1 METTAPSGIWRILTR
16 GGSDLRS
23 SVIGIYLVLAA
34 VNAAAWLW
42 AWLAFHDRPLLL
54 GTCFL
59 AYGFGLRHAVDA
71 DHIAAIDNVTRK
83 LMQEGQRPVAVG
95 FFFSLGHSTVVVL
108 ATAAV
113 AFTANA
119 LQKQFTDFKH
129 VGGIIG
135 TSVSVFFL
143 FVIAFM
149 NLLILVQTC
158 RAFTRARRGQAPN
171 ESDLDLVPGG
181 LLGRIF
187 RPLFGLIRRSW
198 HMYPLGFLFGLGFD
212 TATEVALLGISAAEV
227 SKGLPVAAVLVF
239 PALFTAGMSLVDT
252 TDGVLMLGAYGW
264 AFVNPI
270 RKLFY
275 NMTITAVS
283 VVVAVVVGSIEAL
296 GFFAEH
302 SGAAGSFWNPIREL
316 NGHFG
321 TLGYV
326 IICLF
331 GLSWLVSVAIYR
343 LKGYGQTAV
352 TEPTTT

>member
-1 METTAPSGIWRILTR
+1 
-16 GGSDLRS
+16 
-23 SVIGIYLVLAA
+23 
-34 VNAAAWLW
+34 
-42 AWLAFHDRPLLL
+42 
-54 GTCFL
+54 
-59 AYGFGLRHAVDA
+59 
-71 DHIAAIDNVTRK
+71 
-83 LMQEGQRPVAVG
+83 MQEGQRPVAVG

-113 AFTANA
+113 AFTAHA
-119 LQKQFTDFKH
+119 LQQQFADFRH

-158 RAFTRARRGQAPN
+158 RAFARARRGQMPN
-171 ESDLDLVPGG
+171 ESELDLVPGG
-181 LLGRIF
+181 FLGRIF

-264 AFVNPI
+264 AFVHPV

-275 NMTITAVS
+275 NITITAAVS
-283 VVVAVVVGSIEAL
+283 RARSRHRRQHRSTRLLRRAFRARPGV
-296 GFFAEH
+296 
-302 SGAAGSFWNPIREL
+302 
-316 NGHFG
+316 FG
-321 TLGYV
+321 TR
-326 IICLF
+326 
-331 GLSWLVSVAIYR
+331 SAS
-343 LKGYGQTAV
+343 
-352 TEPTTT
+352 

>member
-1 METTAPSGIWRILTR
+1 M
-16 GGSDLRS
+16 RS
-23 SVIGIYLVLAA
+23 AIVSLYLLVGAA
-34 VNAAAWLW
+34 NLGAWLW
-42 AWLAFHDRPLLL
+42 AWLIFHDRPWLL

-83 LMQEGQRPVAVG
+83 LMQEGKRPVAVG
-95 FFFSLGHSTVVVL
+95 FFFSLGHSTVVIL
-108 ATAAV
+108 ATLAV
-113 AFTANA
+113 AFTAHA
-119 LQKQFTDFKH
+119 LQSRFATFKS

-143 FVIAFM
+143 FVIALM
-149 NLLILVQTC
+149 NILILRQTY
-158 RAFTRARRGQAPN
+158 RAFRRARQGHLPTA
-171 ESDLDLVPGG
+171 EEGDLSLVAGG

-187 RPLFGLIRRSW
+187 RPLFRIIGRSW

-227 SKGLPVAAVLVF
+227 SKGLSVMSVLVF
-239 PALFTAGMSLVDT
+239 PALFTAGMTLVDT

-264 AFVNPI
+264 AFVHPM

-283 VVVAVVVGSIEAL
+283 VLVALVVGSIEAL
-296 GFFAEH
+296 GFIAEH
-302 SGAAGSFWNPIREL
+302 TAAGGGFWDEVRNL

-321 TLGYV
+321 LIGYV
-326 IICLF
+326 IIGLF
-331 GLSWLVSVAIYR
+331 ILSWAVSVLIYR
-343 LKGYGQTAV
+343 LKGYDQLTAS
-352 TEPTTT
+352 EPAV